1 MYHVTQNL
9 PGCVDPEQTVSYPDD
24 EVVAALSDFM
34 QRVIEAYEALE
45 EYDLAADFGSPS
57 NRMEMEKDLRHPF
70 WQTVSAMVNGTI
82 YAVNFVDDVV

>member
-9 PGCVDPEQTVSYPDD
+9 PGCVDPELTESYPDG
-24 EVVAALSDFM
+24 EMGAALDDFM

-57 NRMEMEKDLRHPF
+57 NRQDMEKDLRHPF
-70 WQTVSAMVNGTI
+70 WRTVSTMVDNVI
-82 YAVNFVDDVV
+82 YSVQYVDDVV